1 MDDAEQLMPAYL
13 RFVRGVVDSD
23 DLPLNVSREIL
34 QRNKTIDSIRSGM
47 TKKILD
53 LLARMAKDE
62 PEKYATCWK
71 EFGRVMKE
79 GVIEETDRKED
90 LASLFRFSSTHNDKE
105 EQSVSLADYIERMPE
120 DQETIYYVIADN
132 FSTAKNSPH
141 LEIFRKKGIEVLLLS
156 DPIDEWLTSHLT
168 EFDGKPLQSVS
179 KGELNLG
186 KLDEEKDDA
195 SEKASKE
202 ESDKLVEKIKQV
214 LESKVKEVR
223 VTNRLTNSPACL
235 VADEHE
241 MGRNLERILQASGQ
255 DIPMSKPILEIN
267 IEHPVVIKLAEA
279 EGEQFDDWS
288 HILFDQALLSEG
300 GQLEDPAEF
309 VHRLNNMFM
318 ALNSS

>member
-1 MDDAEQLMPAYL
+1 M
-13 RFVRGVVDSD
+13 
-23 DLPLNVSREIL
+23 
-34 QRNKTIDSIRSGM
+34 
-47 TKKILD
+47 
-53 LLARMAKDE
+53 
-62 PEKYATCWK
+62 
-71 EFGRVMKE
+71 
-79 GVIEETDRKED
+79 
-90 LASLFRFSSTHNDKE
+90 
-105 EQSVSLADYIERMPE
+105 
-120 DQETIYYVIADN
+120 IADN

-141 LEIFRKKGIEVLLLS
+141 LEIFRKKGIEVLLLN

-195 SEKASKE
+195 AEEENKE

-241 MGRNLERILQASGQ
+241 LGSHLERILQASGQ
-255 DIPMSKPILEIN
+255 EIPQSKPILEIN

-288 HILFDQALLSEG
+288 RILFDQALLSEG

-318 ALNSS
+318 ALG

>member
-1 MDDAEQLMPAYL
+1 M
-13 RFVRGVVDSD
+13 
-23 DLPLNVSREIL
+23 
-34 QRNKTIDSIRSGM
+34 
-47 TKKILD
+47 
-53 LLARMAKDE
+53 
-62 PEKYATCWK
+62 
-71 EFGRVMKE
+71 
-79 GVIEETDRKED
+79 
-90 LASLFRFSSTHNDKE
+90 
-105 EQSVSLADYIERMPE
+105 
-120 DQETIYYVIADN
+120 IADN

-186 KLDEEKDDA
+186 KLDEEDDE
-195 SEKASKE
+195 SSKKENKE

-223 VTNRLTNSPACL
+223 VTNRLTSSPACL
-235 VADEHE
+235 VVDEHE

-255 DIPMSKPILEIN
+255 EIPLSKPILEIN

-318 ALNSS
+318 ALG

>member
-1 MDDAEQLMPAYL
+1 
-13 RFVRGVVDSD
+13 
-23 DLPLNVSREIL
+23 LNVSREIL
-34 QRNKTIDSIRSGM
+34 QQNKIIDSIRSGT
-47 TKKILD
+47 TKKILG

-90 LASLFRFSSTHNDKE
+90 LAGLFRFSSTHDDKE
-105 EQSVSLADYIERMPE
+105 EQAVSLADYVERMPE

-141 LEIFRKKGIEVLLLS
+141 LEIFRKKGIEVLLLN

-186 KLDEEKDDA
+186 KLDDEKDESGND
-195 SEKASKE
+195 ENNK
-202 ESDKLVEKIKQV
+202 ESDELVEKIKKV

-241 MGRNLERILQASGQ
+241 MGSHLERILQASGQ
-255 DIPMSKPILEIN
+255 EIPQSKPILEIN
-267 IEHPVVIKLAEA
+267 IEHPVVIKLGEA

-288 HILFDQALLSEG
+288 RILFDQALLSEG

-318 ALNSS
+318 ALG